1 VTEGPK
7 LEAPHGTL
15 HIGGPAEAQLHS
27 ADTLKRS
34 FLVPLAVAALARAAP
49 LAFGF
54 EHYGDAPVRIE
65 LAERWAA
72 QPHLWHGYLETYQY
86 GPLHLTLVG
95 ALLRLLGDR
104 LVAARLLSLITGLA
118 GVWLLHKIAE
128 RERGP
133 EAGFWAALGLALSPL
148 HIQASTT
155 GASEAPFLAL
165 FLGAAFLVLRGQI
178 VAPALLLAA
187 AGLVRYDGWL
197 YVPLLG
203 GLLLWRRRGLVR
215 AAAFSA
221 VAFAP
226 AVFWMWV
233 NARWAGDPLA
243 PIHRIDRDHAELAR
257 MALAASGPFWARL
270 NALLYWPLAVCVVA
284 TPALGVL
291 ALWGSARALR
301 LRQPGWDL
309 VAVAWIPAL
318 YLTFR
323 AAVLADFHPMARFTM
338 VSASLSLVFASDAL
352 ALLARPARAI
362 SAAVAV
368 ATPLVLAA
376 LCWNRTGPAAE
387 WARPVAPIGS
397 LPPGIG
403 EAALW
408 LRANA
413 KEGDLVLLDDSS
425 YFLDIPLAFASRLPE
440 SKLLRARWTD
450 DFEQRSSRRSPT
462 LAVLVERGRLGD
474 PRSERFDFRGLSFCA
489 AQRYTYAT
497 VYRRC
502 APIGATP

>member
-1 VTEGPK
+1 
-7 LEAPHGTL
+7 
-15 HIGGPAEAQLHS
+15 
-27 ADTLKRS
+27 LKRS
-34 FLVPLAVAALARAAP
+34 LLVPLAVAAIARAAP
-49 LAFGF
+49 LVYGF

-65 LAERWAA
+65 LAQRWAA
-72 QPHLWHGYLETYQY
+72 DPHFWHGYLETYQY
-86 GPLHLTLVG
+86 GPLHLTLIGGLV
-95 ALLRLLGDR
+95 RLLGER
-104 LVAARLLSLITGLA
+104 VVAARLLSLIAGLA
-118 GVWLLHKIAE
+118 GVWLLYRIAE

-165 FLGAAFLVLRGQI
+165 LLGGFLLLLRGQAI
-178 VAPALLLAA
+178 APALLVGA
-187 AGLVRYDGWL
+187 AGLVRYDGWM
-197 YVPLLG
+197 YVPLLA
-203 GLLLWRRRGLVR
+203 GLLLWRRRDLLR
-215 AAAFSA
+215 AGAYCAIA
-221 VAFAP
+221 IAP
-226 AVFWMWV
+226 AVLWMWV
-233 NARWAGDPLA
+233 NAHWTGDPLA
-243 PIHRIDRDHAELAR
+243 PLHHIDRDHVQLAR
-257 MALAASGPFWARL
+257 VALDASGPFWARL
-270 NALLYWPLAVCVVA
+270 DALLYWPLAVCIVT
-284 TPALGVL
+284 TPALGIL
-291 ALWGSARALR
+291 ALWGSARTLR
-301 LRQPGWDL
+301 FHRPGWDL
-309 VAVAWIPAL
+309 LAVAWIPAA

-323 AAVLADFHPMARFTM
+323 SAVLADFHPMARFTM
-338 VSASLSLVFASDAL
+338 VAASLSLVFANDAL

-368 ATPLVLAA
+368 ASPLVLAA

-403 EAALW
+403 ESALW

-413 KEGDLVLLDDSS
+413 AEGDLVLLDESS
-425 YFLDIPLAFASRLPE
+425 YYFDIPLAFASRLPE
-440 SKLLRARWTD
+440 AKLLRARWTD
-450 DFEQRSSRRSPT
+450 DFEQRFPRRSPT

-474 PRSERFDFRGLSFCA
+474 FKSERFDFRGLSFCA

>member
-72 QPHLWHGYLETYQY
+72 HPHLWHGYLETYQY

-440 SKLLRARWTD
+440 SRLLRARWTD

-497 VYRRC
+497 IYRSCR
-502 APIGATP
+502 

>member
-1 VTEGPK
+1 MR
-7 LEAPHGTL
+7 
-15 HIGGPAEAQLHS
+15 
-27 ADTLKRS
+27 RS
-34 FLVPLAVAALARAAP
+34 LLVPLAVAALARAAP
-49 LAFGF
+49 LVYGF

-65 LAERWAA
+65 LAQRWAA
-72 QPHLWHGYLETYQY
+72 DPHVWHGYLETFQY
-86 GPLHLTLVG
+86 GPLHLTLIG
-95 ALLRLLGDR
+95 ALLRFLGEG
-104 LVAARLLSLITGLA
+104 VFAARLLSLISGLA
-118 GVWLLHKIAE
+118 GVWLLYGIAE

-165 FLGAAFLVLRGQI
+165 LLGSVLLVLRGQI
-178 VAPALLLAA
+178 VAPAVLLGA
-187 AGLVRYDGWL
+187 AGLVRYDGWM
-197 YVPLLG
+197 YVPLLA
-203 GLLLWRRRGLVR
+203 GLLLWRRREPVR
-215 AAAFSA
+215 TAAFFA
-221 VAFAP
+221 LALAP
-226 AVFWMWV
+226 AAWWSWV
-233 NARWAGDPLA
+233 NASWTGDPLA
-243 PIHRIDRDHAELAR
+243 PIRHIDRDHAALAR
-257 MALAASGPFWARL
+257 MALDASGPFWARL
-270 NALLYWPLAVCVVA
+270 NALLYWPLALCIVA

-291 ALWGSARALR
+291 ALWGSARTLR

-309 VAVAWIPAL
+309 VAFAWVPAA

-323 AAVLADFHPMARFTM
+323 GAVLADFHPMARFTL

-368 ATPLVLAA
+368 ATPLLLAA

-408 LRANA
+408 LRAHA
-413 KEGDLVLLDDSS
+413 TEGDLVLIDDSS
-425 YFLDIPLAFASRLPE
+425 YYLDIPLAFASRLPE
-440 SKLLRARWTD
+440 ARLLRARWTD
-450 DFEQRSSRRSPT
+450 DFEQRFARHSPT

-474 PRSERFDFRGLSFCA
+474 FRSERFDFRGLSFCA
-489 AQRYTYAT
+489 AQQYTYAT
-497 VYRRC
+497 IYRSCR
-502 APIGATP
+502 